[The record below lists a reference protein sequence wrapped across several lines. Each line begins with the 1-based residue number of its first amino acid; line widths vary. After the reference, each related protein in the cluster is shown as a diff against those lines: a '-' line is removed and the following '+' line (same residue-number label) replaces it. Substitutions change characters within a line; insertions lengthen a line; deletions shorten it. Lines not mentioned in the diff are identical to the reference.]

1 MPVRY
6 QKLYVITLTQEG
18 VRFYVYEPT
27 YRHEILPTQSSGISN
42 LALLGVVMNR
52 C

>member
-27 YRHEILPTQSSGISN
+27 YMHEILPTQRSGIRT
-42 LALLGVVMNR
+42 LALLGVVMYQ